1 MSIKSTLSRLYQA
14 DVTWR
19 TLDAFSPRILA
30 LFLHTGALA
39 AFGAAGYAVIAWI
52 TSVFALTYSL
62 LPDPHSYV
70 LVRRQGKGA
79 LRLAGLV
86 TPVIVAKGFL
96 ALTVSGLS
104 AHFFL
109 TQSLR
114 DSVGSALNAYL
125 VAGLVY
131 SLSEAWWSYAGVI
144 SLAADRLRPTAAL
157 GLVMRLVGLALMGIA
172 WSLGYKDPFVLA
184 LVYCGPLLLVLG
196 VILPWA
202 WRPKR
207 MALFYNLG
215 VRRYALWSQ
224 GIGLS
229 TGWLGQLV
237 PIVAGLTPGMSPT
250 DLGVLSYVTR
260 VLGAAMTPLQVLQS
274 IIIKLVAQC
283 KDAQAPAVKRYDR
296 WFKAATLVLAV
307 FYSGGLLVGH
317 WFYGVTWALCLSLA
331 IQGLGLFIVSWHR
344 VALTAL
350 MASQR
355 ARPLFLVGYL
365 PVLLLT
371 TGLAWPVSAW
381 AGLLGLSILSTV
393 GWTYIAFSWRI
404 PFVRSS

>member
-1 MSIKSTLSRLYQA
+1 
-14 DVTWR
+14 
-19 TLDAFSPRILA
+19 
-30 LFLHTGALA
+30 
-39 AFGAAGYAVIAWI
+39 
-52 TSVFALTYSL
+52 
-62 LPDPHSYV
+62 
-70 LVRRQGKGA
+70 LVRRHGKGA

-96 ALTVSGLS
+96 ALAVSGLS
-104 AHFFL
+104 AHLFL

-114 DSVGSALNAYL
+114 DSVGNSLNAYIM
-125 VAGLVY
+125 AGLVY
-131 SLSEAWWSYAGVI
+131 GLSEAWWSYAGVI
-144 SLAADRLRPTAAL
+144 NLAAERLRPTAQL
-157 GLVMRLVGLALMGIA
+157 GVVTRLVGLGLMGTA
-172 WSLGYKDPFVLA
+172 GSLGYQDPFVLA
-184 LVYCGPLLLVLG
+184 AIYCGPLLLALAF
-196 VILPWA
+196 ILPWA

-207 MALFYNLG
+207 MGLFYNQG

-250 DLGVLSYVTR
+250 DLGILSYVTR

-274 IIIKLVAQC
+274 IIIKLVARC
-283 KDAQAPAVKRYDR
+283 KDAQAPEVKKYDR
-296 WFKAATLVLAV
+296 WFKAATLVLATL
-307 FYSGGLLVGH
+307 YSGGLLMGH
-317 WFYGVTWALCLSLA
+317 WFYEVSWALCLSLA
-331 IQGLGLFIVSWHR
+331 VQGLGLFIVSWHR

-371 TGLAWPVSAW
+371 TALAWPVSAW
-381 AGLLGLSILSTV
+381 SGLLGLSILSTV
-393 GWTYIAFSWRI
+393 GWTYIAFAWKI
-404 PFVRSS
+404 PVVSRP